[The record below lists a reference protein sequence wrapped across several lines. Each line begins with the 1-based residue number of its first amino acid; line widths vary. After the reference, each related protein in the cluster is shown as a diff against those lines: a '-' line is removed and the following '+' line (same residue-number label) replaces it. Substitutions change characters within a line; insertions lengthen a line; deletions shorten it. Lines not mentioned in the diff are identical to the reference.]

1 MAEKDNTF
9 QNTVEALF
17 RGMDSFITTKTVVG
31 EAIHIDDT
39 ILLPL
44 VDVSFGVGAGAF
56 AENAKNN
63 AGGGMGGKISPS
75 AVLVISKNGTR
86 LVNIKNQDA
95 VTKIIDMAPDLIS
108 RFTDKKEEDGY
119 TAEKVEHIINQ
130 EGRASHQP
138 DDPQLISYGS
148 CGRSAA
154 VRGISS
160 VLQYRGIVKDAQKD
174 RK

>member
-108 RFTDKKEEDGY
+108 RFTGKKELVDMIEDYIRYYNNRRVQRGLGIL
-119 TAEKVEHIINQ
+119 TPMEKHNL
-130 EGRASHQP
+130 H
-138 DDPQLISYGS
+138 
-148 CGRSAA
+148 SAA
-154 VRGISS
+154 
-160 VLQYRGIVKDAQKD
+160 
-174 RK
+174 